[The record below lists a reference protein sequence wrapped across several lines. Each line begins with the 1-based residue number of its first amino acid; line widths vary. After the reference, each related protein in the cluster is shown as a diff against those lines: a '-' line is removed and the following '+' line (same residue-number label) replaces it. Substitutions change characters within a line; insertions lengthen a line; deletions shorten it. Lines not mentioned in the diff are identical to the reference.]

1 MIDPIVE
8 LKVLLNIIYHADNGS
23 QLIERSKKRVKELII
38 QLKLDDIQKDFE

>member
-8 LKVLLNIIYHADNGS
+8 LKVLLNIISHTDNDS

-38 QLKLDDIQKDFE
+38 QLKLDDIQKDF